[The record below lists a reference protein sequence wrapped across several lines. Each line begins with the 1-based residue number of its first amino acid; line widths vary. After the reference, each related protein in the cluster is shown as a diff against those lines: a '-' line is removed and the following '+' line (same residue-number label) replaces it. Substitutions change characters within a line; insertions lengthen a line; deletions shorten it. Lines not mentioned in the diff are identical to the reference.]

1 VIGTAPRPHRRWL
14 LSQPW
19 AISPARRATSKVC
32 TRLAGRWPGWGR
44 SPCPPPRQVAG
55 PTARLTA
62 YSLGCSIRASGC
74 PVTGQSLPTTG
85 SAVIE
90 RQCLCRESAADTGRH
105 SGPQTN
111 ARLAAFVRWHRPPPC
126 ISANRIGNYRAIRLP
141 DDWLPAKQPLGIAG
155 MAMFDF
161 GEF

>member
-1 VIGTAPRPHRRWL
+1 VGPVS
-14 LSQPW
+14 LS
-19 AISPARRATSKVC
+19 SPE
-32 TRLAGRWPGWGR
+32 AGRRTHRAVDRVSIGLLHKGKR
-44 SPCPPPRQVAG
+44 LSRNG
-55 PTARLTA
+55 P
-62 YSLGCSIRASGC
+62 
-74 PVTGQSLPTTG
+74 SLPTTG

-111 ARLAAFVRWHRPPPC
+111 ARLAAFVRWRRPPPC